1 MRCCSPAGWL
11 IPHNL
16 PPTERDHALIAHGLV
31 VANGQP
37 FGELATR
44 PALGRGPTSTHHAI
58 VLGDRHDRSA
68 LVERLQARA
77 PALGEQP
84 GRSLGGRALRAAARD
99 RLMLKDSLLSNF
111 TCAHG

>member
-1 MRCCSPAGWL
+1 MRCSPAGWL

-44 PALGRGPTSTHHAI
+44 PALGRGPTSTYHAI
-58 VLGDRHDRSA
+58 VLGDRHGRSA
-68 LVERLQARA
+68 FPQGKFGPLARKPVSEVA
-77 PALGEQP
+77 YA
-84 GRSLGGRALRAAARD
+84 D
-99 RLMLKDSLLSNF
+99 RWGVAWPN
-111 TCAHG
+111 